1 MDNQATVYSDY
12 LTLNCQCFKNE
23 ITFPTKKPP
32 RKLCDY
38 VIFEKQRCLAIHEE
52 ANKHIYF
59 DVQDMKPC
67 YGVSTTTAM
76 ILRSSLLRHLNTIK
90 KLTTVVKKNPS
101 DMYIKF
107 ENGKEISV
115 SSYTQT
121 VKQAVEA
128 KINTLTNFNDHSSPV
143 IIGKLTRSEKYHNS
157 TLTVLENVIKSIENG
172 FNQLEISIESPQ

>member
-1 MDNQATVYSDY
+1 
-12 LTLNCQCFKNE
+12 
-23 ITFPTKKPP
+23 
-32 RKLCDY
+32 
-38 VIFEKQRCLAIHEE
+38 
-52 ANKHIYF
+52 
-59 DVQDMKPC
+59 
-67 YGVSTTTAM
+67 
-76 ILRSSLLRHLNTIK
+76 LNTIK